1 MKAQTSFP
9 YTTIEEA
16 VIKIMRKLPP
26 ERVSELV
33 DFARFL
39 EFRATEYDED
49 WVEAQS
55 EEVNQAETTEQR
67 WGELLAQPEAKRLMR
82 QMAREAR
89 EDYHAGRSTEIVET
103 QDGRLAPG

>member
-1 MKAQTSFP
+1 
-9 YTTIEEA
+9 
-16 VIKIMRKLPP
+16 MRKLPP
-26 ERVSELV
+26 ERISELV

-39 EFRATEYDED
+39 EFRATEYYED

-55 EEVNQAETTEQR
+55 EQSDQAGTAEQR
-67 WGELLAQPEAKRLMR
+67 WSELLARPEAKQLMR